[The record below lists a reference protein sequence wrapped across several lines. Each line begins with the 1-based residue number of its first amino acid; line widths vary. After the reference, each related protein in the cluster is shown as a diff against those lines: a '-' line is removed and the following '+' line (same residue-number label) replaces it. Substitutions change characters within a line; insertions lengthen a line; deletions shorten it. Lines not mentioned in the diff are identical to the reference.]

1 MAENEEEEFEV
12 QEESQILHEGAKVKS
27 LSSLP
32 LWEPLWEQPEKF
44 KLLKKTLPDNHDWK
58 K

>member
-27 LSSLP
+27 PSSL
-32 LWEPLWEQPEKF
+32 PLWEQPEKF
-44 KLLKKTLPDNHDWK
+44 KLLKKTLPDNHNWK
-58 K
+58 Q